1 MSIIGTV
8 IVGALCLALALA
20 LAFLP
25 MRLLLAAMARAIAEP
40 IRNFIARQRQERRV
54 APRETPDRRS
64 GEAEPVTPE
73 KP

>member
-1 MSIIGTV
+1 MSVIGTV
-8 IVGALCLALALA
+8 IVAALCLILALA

-25 MRLLLAAMARAIAEP
+25 MRLLLAAMARSIAAP

-54 APRETPDRRS
+54 APRETPDRRA
-64 GEAEPVTPE
+64 AEVEPAPPE

>member
-1 MSIIGTV
+1 MSVIGTV
-8 IVGALCLALALA
+8 IVAAFCLVLALA
-20 LAFLP
+20 LAFVP
-25 MRLLLAAMARAIAEP
+25 MRLLLAAMARRIAEP

-64 GEAEPVTPE
+64 ADAAPVPPE

>member
-1 MSIIGTV
+1 MSVIGTV
-8 IVGALCLALALA
+8 IVAALCIVLALT

-25 MRLLLAAMARAIAEP
+25 MRLLLAAMARHIAEP

-54 APRETPDRRS
+54 GPRETPDRRS
-64 GEAEPVTPE
+64 TEAEPVTPE